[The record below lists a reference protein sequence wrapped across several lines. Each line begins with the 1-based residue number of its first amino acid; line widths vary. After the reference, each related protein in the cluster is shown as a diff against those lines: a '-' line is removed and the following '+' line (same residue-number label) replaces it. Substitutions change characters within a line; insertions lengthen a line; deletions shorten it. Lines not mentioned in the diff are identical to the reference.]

1 MSFEPTLQKMVD
13 GCPGAIG
20 IALMGSDGIPV
31 AQLQLGA
38 DDSGE
43 AGELGE
49 DVGAAGVE
57 FGRILDEMRKAA
69 DALSAG
75 RLNEAVV
82 GLSRYWLLFRA
93 VDDELFVVLALLPD
107 ANVGKARFLI
117 RRHLLELQE
126 QL

>member
-31 AQLQLGA
+31 AQLQLGV

-82 GLSRYWLLFRA
+82 GLSRYWLLFRT

-107 ANVGKARFLI
+107 ANVGKARFLV